1 MIRKNI
7 VESRSRNLTKISLQI
22 NNRINFQDNLMIE
35 AIDNKPKTHKKNT
48 KSDIGSL
55 GTNFPMVFKTNG
67 SNTQTKDKQKS
78 RIGMNSE
85 IINTMNTEDLKS
97 LADLRKTFNQ
107 QALNDKLNTPHGAGL
122 IKRIKLKKYN
132 DSKN

>member
-7 VESRSRNLTKISLQI
+7 VESRSRNFTKINLQI
-22 NNRINFQDNLMIE
+22 NNRMNFQDNFMID
-35 AIDNKPKTHKKNT
+35 ALDNKPKTHKKNT

-55 GTNFPMVFKTNG
+55 NTNFPMVFKTNG
-67 SNTQTKDKQKS
+67 SNIKNNDKQKS
-78 RIGMNSE
+78 RIAINSE
-85 IINTMNTEDLKS
+85 IINTLNSEDLKS

-107 QALNDKLNTPHGAGL
+107 QALNDKLGTPHGAGL

>member
-1 MIRKNI
+1 
-7 VESRSRNLTKISLQI
+7 
-22 NNRINFQDNLMIE
+22 MIE
-35 AIDNKPKTHKKNT
+35 AIDNKAKTHKKNT

-67 SNTQTKDKQKS
+67 SNTKTNDKQKS